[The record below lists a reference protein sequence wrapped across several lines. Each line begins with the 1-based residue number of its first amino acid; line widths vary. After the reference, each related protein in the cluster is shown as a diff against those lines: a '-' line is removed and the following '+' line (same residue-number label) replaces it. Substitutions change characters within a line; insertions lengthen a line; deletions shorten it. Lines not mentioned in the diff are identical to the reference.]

1 MKRRELTSAP
11 IVKDCRE
18 RGEDFVHGPE
28 EVYGPEELLRLLR
41 SAEVG
46 FAQAILTTFALT
58 GACHGEGL
66 GFMWRDMDFEQKEIA
81 IRRNWSGRY
90 RDGEPVFWTP
100 KSRHSIRKVRIPDE
114 LCLALKKWKLQ
125 CPPSKWNLMFQRQT
139 AGHRIERQRAGVRR
153 GDKKSKREGHRE

>member
-1 MKRRELTSAP
+1 LSKIAESVVRTLFT
-11 IVKDCRE
+11 
-18 RGEDFVHGPE
+18 GPE

-125 CPPSKWNLMFQRQT
+125 CPPSKWDLMFPKADGRPQDRKT
-139 AGHRIERQRAGVRR
+139 TGGRSTRR
-153 GDKKSKREGHRE
+153 

>member
-1 MKRRELTSAP
+1 
-11 IVKDCRE
+11 
-18 RGEDFVHGPE
+18 
-28 EVYGPEELLRLLR
+28 
-41 SAEVG
+41 
-46 FAQAILTTFALT
+46 
-58 GACHGEGL
+58 
-66 GFMWRDMDFEQKEIA
+66 MWRDMDFEQKEIA